1 MRLLTSRPRSQWGA
15 LLFSVAMS
23 VLMPSAHGADAIVTA
38 DRSGLVGTQT
48 SIVLDNLGLP
58 VVSYRDSTNLDLKV
72 LHCTGRANCRGRKSI
87 TSPDAAGSVGLYTSL
102 VLDGGGNPVVSY
114 SSSSIGNLHLK
125 VLHCNDSNCAGGGE
139 SIESPDTGGNV
150 GLYTSIVLDSS
161 GNPVVSYSDSTNF
174 DLKVLH
180 CNDSNCAGGDESIE
194 SPDTGGN
201 VGLFTSIVLDSS
213 GNPVVSYHDLT
224 NRDLKVLHCND
235 SNCASGD
242 ESIESPDTR
251 GIVGEYT
258 SLVLNSSGNPVVS
271 YHDRT
276 NGNLKVLTCD
286 DPNCA
291 K

>member
-1 MRLLTSRPRSQWGA
+1 MRLLTSWPRSQWGA

-87 TSPDAAGSVGLYTSL
+87 SSPDAAGSVGLYTSL

-125 VLHCNDSNCAGGGE
+125 VLHCNDSNCAGGDESIESLDTGGNVGSYTSLVLDGGGNPVVSYFDFTNKDLKVLHCDDSNCAGGGE

-194 SPDTGGN
+194 SPDT
-201 VGLFTSIVLDSS
+201 
-213 GNPVVSYHDLT
+213 
-224 NRDLKVLHCND
+224 
-235 SNCASGD
+235 
-242 ESIESPDTR
+242 R